1 MTAINKPKPNTEV
14 PEETPL
20 KEPTVRGSGFT
31 YDEDQH
37 RTDESVP
44 IEKSDDEPIIELP
57 DLGDPGTM

>member
-1 MTAINKPKPNTEV
+1 MIVSNEPKPDAKLK
-14 PEETPL
+14 EETPG
-20 KEPTVRGSGFT
+20 ESTTVRGSGFT

-44 IEKSDDEPIIELP
+44 KEKSDPDPIIELP